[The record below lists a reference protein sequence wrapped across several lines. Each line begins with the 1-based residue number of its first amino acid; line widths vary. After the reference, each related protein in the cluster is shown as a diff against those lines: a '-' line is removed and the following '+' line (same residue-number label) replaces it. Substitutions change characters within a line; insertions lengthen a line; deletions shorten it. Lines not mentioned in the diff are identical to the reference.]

1 VQMILAMEIAI
12 TGTVLALGALI
23 YRSLTQDS

>member
-1 VQMILAMEIAI
+1 VQMIHAMQIAI
-12 TGTVLALGALI
+12 TGTVIALGVLI